1 MADVNLIISS
11 LDFIAKAPYIGAPS
25 SRKTLHET
33 NFDGLRG
40 TARQVAAI
48 LSQNAAL
55 SSSSR
60 ENIQSQFESM
70 DKAMKSYC
78 AATAAGKESLLSA
91 FNNASVEWQLLVNG
105 Q

>member
-1 MADVNLIISS
+1 
-11 LDFIAKAPYIGAPS
+11 
-25 SRKTLHET
+25 
-33 NFDGLRG
+33 
-40 TARQVAAI
+40 
-48 LSQNAAL
+48 
-55 SSSSR
+55 
-60 ENIQSQFESM
+60 M